1 MTIIPLAPSVAAGIK
16 SLAQAHGKSEA
27 VMANEILH
35 QTLNP
40 SAPPLEQWE
49 TDGLAKI
56 PISDDAVW
64 GRVEQGDLFSGEE
77 I

>member
-64 GRVEQGDLFSGEE
+64 GNKDGKETQ
-77 I
+77 